1 MFYLKKVLSG
11 GALLLGLGAV
21 GFAPAAFAG
30 QPWQRIEVPSS
41 MTVLL
46 ADGSQRDV
54 SPSCS
59 GGPTLIDPTLGPRP
73 DNLAPANADFAFFVQ
88 QGNPNRILFFMDG
101 GGACWNAETCIG
113 APLSGEFVY
122 AQTVDETVEDL
133 ANIGG
138 VLDSD
143 NPDNPFANYTK
154 VFVPY
159 CTGDIHFGT
168 RDTEYELATTTGS
181 QSWTIHHRGV
191 DNLLATIHM
200 LNTSVRKNRKRL
212 VADFASAKDVTMT
225 GVSAG
230 GYGATLAFSYIA
242 EETSPRTRLNLISD
256 SAIGVQTDEFY
267 GHVIYDGSRNE
278 RWGFA
283 DGLPSWVPAF
293 RHPDAFLSGASGNAL
308 AFKPSIFRALGD
320 YRPDARLASVS
331 PNLDSVQIQ
340 FYAAS
345 LPLAQQPIIAS
356 EQDIASDW
364 YAGLQAIVRQTA
376 SVPNYRFFI
385 EDGSFHTFLASDERF
400 YAVGAHGV
408 SLRDWINA
416 MIKPGNRAW
425 DNLDAGAPAL

>member
-1 MFYLKKVLSG
+1 MFQLKKALNG
-11 GALLLGLGAV
+11 GVLLLGFGAV
-21 GFAPAAFAG
+21 CFAPAAIAG
-30 QPWQRIEVPSS
+30 KPWQRIDVPDS

-46 ADGSQRDV
+46 ADGSEREV

-59 GGPTLIDPTLGPRP
+59 GGPTLINPEMPPSP
-73 DNLAPANADFAFFVQ
+73 DNLKPADTNFAFFVQ

-113 APLSGEFVY
+113 SPLIGESTYV
-122 AQTVDETVEDL
+122 QTVDGMIGDL

-143 NPDNPFANYTK
+143 NPGNPFANYTK

-168 RDTEYELATTTGS
+168 RDAEYELTTDEGS
-181 QSWTIHHRGV
+181 LSWTIHHRGV

-200 LNTSVRKNRKRL
+200 LNTSVSRNGKRL
-212 VADFASAKDVTMT
+212 AVDFASAKDVTVT
-225 GVSAG
+225 GLSAG
-230 GYGATLAFSYIA
+230 GYGATLAFGYIA

-256 SAIGVQTDEFY
+256 SAMGVQTDDFY
-267 GHVIYDGSRNE
+267 GQVIYDGSGDE

-293 RHPDAFLSGASGNAL
+293 SDPDVFLGGATGNAL
-308 AFKPSIFRALGD
+308 AFKPLMFQALGD
-320 YRPDARLASVS
+320 YRPEARLASVS
-331 PNLDSVQIQ
+331 PNLDGVQIQ

-345 LPLAQQPIIAS
+345 LPSAQQPISPS
-356 EQDIASDW
+356 EW
-364 YAGLQAIVRQTA
+364 YAGLQYIVQQTA

-385 EDGSFHTFLASDERF
+385 EEGSFHTFLASDEHL
-400 YAVGAHGV
+400 YGVGALGV

-425 DNLDAGAPAL
+425 DSLDAGEPALQ